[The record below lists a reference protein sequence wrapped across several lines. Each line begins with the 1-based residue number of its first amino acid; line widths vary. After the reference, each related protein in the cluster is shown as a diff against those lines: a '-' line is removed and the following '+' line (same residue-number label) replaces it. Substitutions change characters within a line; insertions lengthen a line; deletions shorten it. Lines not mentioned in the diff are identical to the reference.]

1 MWLKPEYETEETE
14 EKTEKNR
21 NKYCQTDVGQRA
33 HSGVQIFYEV
43 ASL

>member
-1 MWLKPEYETEETE
+1 MWLEPEYETEETE
-14 EKTEKNR
+14 KKTKK
-21 NKYCQTDVGQRA
+21 KYCQTDVGQRA